1 MTTILATSTCSAEA
15 VAEVQNKI
23 ASSGL
28 GAETVIATAAA
39 QKGLAAAYLAI
50 GTAMYGRTAMDYYL
64 AQVLLDRQVDDPL
77 TMLSYLLACEAA
89 STCEHK
95 YQTDAVIGGV
105 VENATL
111 LLDELMGL
119 RPMPLNRPSDDQ
131 MAVLLEQIATARAA
145 NGLDPLPP
153 LLKN

>member
-1 MTTILATSTCSAEA
+1 MGKNPSEEFSEKEAMTTILATSTCSAEA
-15 VAEVQNKI
+15 VA
-23 ASSGL
+23 
-28 GAETVIATAAA
+28 ATAEV
-39 QKGLAAAYLAI
+39 QKGLAAAYLAV
-50 GTAMYGRTAMDYYL
+50 GAKMYGRTAMDYYF

-77 TMLSYLLACEAA
+77 TVLAFLLACEAA

-95 YQTDAVIGGV
+95 YETDAVIGAE

-131 MAVLLEQIATARAA
+131 MAVLLEQIAAARATA
-145 NGLDPLPP
+145 GLDPLVP